1 MGTVSTKR
9 ICIGHKYQQLYLAGG
24 IREEYDKDEIGI
36 RPQGEMIMEIL
47 LPENE
52 TLSIDKV
59 PENVR
64 IVCRSGR
71 IWLTQSGDSRDF
83 LLHAGESFT
92 SKSRG
97 QLVLWALAAAQVD
110 ISSQAREAAISWQP
124 ALKRA

>member
-1 MGTVSTKR
+1 
-9 ICIGHKYQQLYLAGG
+9 
-24 IREEYDKDEIGI
+24 
-36 RPQGEMIMEIL
+36 MEIL

-52 TLSIDKV
+52 TMSIDPV
-59 PENVR
+59 PENLR

-83 LLHAGESFT
+83 LLRAGESFNA
-92 SKSRG
+92 SRRG

-110 ISSQAREAAISWQP
+110 ITSRAQEAALHWQP